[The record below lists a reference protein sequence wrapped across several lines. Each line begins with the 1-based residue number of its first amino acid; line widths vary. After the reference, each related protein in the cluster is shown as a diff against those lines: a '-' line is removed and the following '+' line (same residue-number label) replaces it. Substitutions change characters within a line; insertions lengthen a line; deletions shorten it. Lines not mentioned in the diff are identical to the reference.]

1 MNYVIPIEPGDK
13 KHGVAVPD
21 LPGCF
26 SAGDTLD
33 EAVANAREAV
43 ELWLETAID
52 NGLPLPE
59 PQPLSKHQPSPAFAG
74 WIWAV
79 IAVDKRED
87 GLVYRAVLSRIEPLL
102 SGLSKSAAASDG
114 E

>member
-1 MNYVIPIEPGDK
+1 MNYVIPIEPDDK

-43 ELWLETAID
+43 EL
-52 NGLPLPE
+52 G
-59 PQPLSKHQPSPAFAG
+59 SKP
-74 WIWAV
+74 
-79 IAVDKRED
+79 
-87 GLVYRAVLSRIEPLL
+87 
-102 SGLSKSAAASDG
+102 
-114 E
+114 